1 MLDQQILFFGLPIK
15 LDENTMLYQPTLNEI
30 LEKDFHIENILEPFI
45 ALDKRNFKSEEKND
59 KVDNFNILFIQ
70 VILGYIQFLTDEP
83 TKTPPSLKEWIESAN
98 SDWLVV
104 KKLIKV
110 LKFLCKTE
118 DIILQ
123 MSDFSKESENSL
135 NENYILINKSYK
147 INRETY
153 PILKEVICEIF
164 DTEIKIEKK
173 PEKSAEEKDLDD
185 LFERKKREYEEK
197 YGKKK
202 KENVITI
209 FTLASYIIHS
219 KSSHY
224 DYNSIQDLT
233 IYQIKNTFKYLQS
246 LEVYDIDM
254 QYRTSGQF
262 KMEKQSKHWF
272 FDKQ

>member
-1 MLDQQILFFGLPIK
+1 MLNEQTLFFGRPISFSN
-15 LDENTMLYQPTLNEI
+15 NTQLFQPTLREI
-30 LEKDFHIENILEPFI
+30 MDKGLIFEELIEPFVT
-45 ALDKRNFKSEEKND
+45 LDKGHFQSEAEND
-59 KVDNFNILFIQ
+59 KLLDFDFFFIQ
-70 VILGYIQFLTDEP
+70 IITAYIEV
-83 TKTPPSLKEWIESAN
+83 LKEEPNLDLKQWLESSL
-98 SDWLVV
+98 SDGLVI
-104 KKLIKV
+104 KRLIKV
-110 LKFLCKTE
+110 LKFLFRTE
-118 DIILQ
+118 DVVLNISEGIVDNLEEDFII
-123 MSDFSKESENSL
+123 
-135 NENYILINKSYK
+135 INKSYK

-164 DTEIKIEKK
+164 DTEIKVEKK

-202 KENVITI
+202 KENIITI